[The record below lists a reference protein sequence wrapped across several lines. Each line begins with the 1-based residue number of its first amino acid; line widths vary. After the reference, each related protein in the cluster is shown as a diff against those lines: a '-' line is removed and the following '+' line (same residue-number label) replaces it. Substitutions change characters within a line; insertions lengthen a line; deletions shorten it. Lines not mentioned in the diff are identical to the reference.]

1 MNDACVQR
9 EKEDNGDNLCM
20 TTIGQV
26 GGNDH
31 IRGGLTMKGG
41 SQSQASKK
49 GGKGKKKGGCC

>member
-1 MNDACVQR
+1 MRVQR
-9 EKEDNGDNLCM
+9 EKEDNLGM
-20 TTIGQV
+20 STISQV
-26 GGNDH
+26 GGNDQ

>member
-1 MNDACVQR
+1 
-9 EKEDNGDNLCM
+9 M